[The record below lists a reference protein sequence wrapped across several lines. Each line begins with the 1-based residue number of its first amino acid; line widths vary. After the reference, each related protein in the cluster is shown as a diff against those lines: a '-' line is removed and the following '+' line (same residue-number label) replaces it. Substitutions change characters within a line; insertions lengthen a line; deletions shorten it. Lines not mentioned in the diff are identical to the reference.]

1 MFEHIQAAPADPI
14 LGLNDAYKN
23 DPKPNKINLGVGVYK
38 DEQGNTPILKAVKQA
53 ETRLLNQETTKS
65 YLSIEGAPAYR
76 DAVQKLLFGAD
87 HKIITKQL
95 AQTAHTPGG
104 TGALRVA
111 AEFIKKHLPE
121 ATIWVSNPTWA
132 NHQSVFQSVGLEVGS
147 YAYYD
152 VKSKSLDFE
161 SMLASLSQVPEGDV
175 VLFHGCCHNPTGID
189 PTPEQWQQLAK
200 LSSKQG
206 FLPLFDFAYQGFGRG
221 LEEDAQGLRTFLDQ
235 VPEMLIANS
244 FSKNFG
250 LYNERVGALTVV
262 CESAEQAETVF
273 TQVKRCIRTN
283 YSNPPSHGSAVVAE
297 ILNTPELYELWET
310 ELKDMRVRI
319 HEMRSLFVNTLR
331 MKGVNQDF
339 SFISHQQGMF
349 SFSGL
354 SPDQVAQLRKE
365 HGVYIVGSGRIS
377 VAGMTH
383 DNMEPL
389 CDAIAAVLKSDT
401 QDA

>member
-23 DPKPNKINLGVGVYK
+23 DTNPNKINLGVGVYK

-53 ETRLLNQETTKS
+53 EERLLAKEKTKS

-76 DAVQKLLFGAD
+76 SAVQTLLFGKD
-87 HKIITKQL
+87 HNIITKQL
-95 AQTAHTPGG
+95 AQTAQTPGG

-121 ATIWVSNPTWA
+121 ATMWVSNPTWA

-152 VKSKSLDFE
+152 ADAKSLDFE
-161 SMLASLSQVPEGDV
+161 AMLASLSQVPEGDV

-189 PTPEQWQQLAK
+189 PTPEQWYQLAK
-200 LSSKQG
+200 LCSKQG
-206 FLPLFDFAYQGFGRG
+206 FLPLFDFAYQGFGQG
-221 LEEDAQGLRTFLDQ
+221 LQEDAQGLRTFLEH
-235 VPEMLIANS
+235 VPEMLIASS

-250 LYNERVGALTVV
+250 LYNERVGALTIL
-262 CESAEQAETVF
+262 CETAEQAENAF

-297 ILNTPELYELWET
+297 VLNDDELYALWES
-310 ELKDMRVRI
+310 EVKGMRTRI

-331 MKGVNQDF
+331 AKGVSQDF
-339 SFISHQQGMF
+339 SFISKQQGMF

-354 SPDQVAQLRKE
+354 TPDQVAQLRKE
-365 HGVYIVGSGRIS
+365 YGIYIVGSGRIS
-377 VAGMTH
+377 VAGLTH

-389 CDAIAAVLKSDT
+389 CSAIAEILKD
-401 QDA
+401 

>member
-14 LGLNDAYKN
+14 LGLNDAYKK
-23 DPKPNKINLGVGVYK
+23 DPNPNKINLGVGVYK
-38 DEQGNTPILKAVKQA
+38 DEQGHTPILKAVKQA
-53 ETRLLNQETTKS
+53 EERLLFQEKS
-65 YLSIEGAPAYR
+65 KNYLSIEGRPNYR
-76 DAVQKLLFGAD
+76 SAVQTLLFGEG
-87 HKIITKQL
+87 HPIISKQL

-147 YAYYD
+147 YSYYNAD
-152 VKSKSLDFE
+152 SKTLDFE
-161 SMLASLSQVPEGDV
+161 AMLASLSQVPEGDV

-189 PTPEQWQQLAK
+189 PTPEQWYQLAK
-200 LSSKQG
+200 LCSKQG
-206 FLPLFDFAYQGFGRG
+206 FLALFDFAYQGFGQS
-221 LEEDAQGLRTFLDQ
+221 LNDDAQGLRTFLDH
-235 VPEMLIANS
+235 VPEMLIASS

-250 LYNERVGALTVV
+250 LYNERVGALTIV
-262 CESAEQAETVF
+262 CETSEQAESAF
-273 TQVKRCIRTN
+273 TQIKRCIRTN

-297 ILNTPELYELWET
+297 ILNDAELYALWEN
-310 ELKDMRVRI
+310 ELDSMRTRI

-331 MKGVNQDF
+331 AKGVEQDF
-339 SFISHQQGMF
+339 SFISQQQGMF

-354 SPDQVAQLRKE
+354 TPDQVNQLRNE
-365 HGVYIVGSGRIS
+365 FGIYIVGSGRIN

-383 DNMEPL
+383 DNMAPL
-389 CDAIAAVLKSDT
+389 CDAIAKVLKG
-401 QDA
+401 

>member
-14 LGLNDAYKN
+14 LGLNDTYKN
-23 DPKPNKINLGVGVYK
+23 DTNPNKVNLGVGVYK

-53 ETRLLNQETTKS
+53 EERLLSQEKTKS

-76 DAVQKLLFGAD
+76 TAVQKLLFGND
-87 HKIITKQL
+87 HNIITKQL

-152 VKSKSLDFE
+152 ANNKSLDFE
-161 SMLASLSQVPEGDV
+161 ALLASLSQIPEGDV
-175 VLFHGCCHNPTGID
+175 VLFHGCCHNPTGVD
-189 PTPEQWQQLAK
+189 PTPEQWYQLAK
-200 LSSKQG
+200 LCSKQG
-206 FLPLFDFAYQGFGRG
+206 FLPLFDFAYQGFGQN
-221 LEEDAQGLRTFLDQ
+221 LTDDAQGLRTFLEY
-235 VPEMLIANS
+235 VPEMLIASS

-250 LYNERVGALTVV
+250 LYNERVGALTIV
-262 CESAEQAETVF
+262 CDTAEQAETAF

-297 ILNTPELYELWET
+297 ILNDPELYALWES
-310 ELKDMRVRI
+310 ELKDMRLRI

-331 MKGVNQDF
+331 AKGVSQDF
-339 SFISHQQGMF
+339 SFISQQQGMF

-354 SPDQVAQLRKE
+354 TPDQVAQLRKDY
-365 HGVYIVGSGRIS
+365 GIYIVGSGRIS

-383 DNMEPL
+383 ENMEPL
-389 CDAIAAVLKSDT
+389 CSAIAAILKS
-401 QDA
+401 

>member
-14 LGLNDAYKN
+14 LGLNDAYKK
-23 DPKPNKINLGVGVYK
+23 DPNPNKINLGVGVYK
-38 DEQGNTPILKAVKQA
+38 DEQGHTPILKAVKQA
-53 ETRLLNQETTKS
+53 EERLLFQEKS
-65 YLSIEGAPAYR
+65 KTYLSIEGRPNYR
-76 DAVQKLLFGAD
+76 SAVQTLLFGEG
-87 HKIITKQL
+87 HPIISKQL

-147 YAYYD
+147 YSYYNAD
-152 VKSKSLDFE
+152 SKTLDFE
-161 SMLASLSQVPEGDV
+161 AMLASLSQIPEGDV

-189 PTPEQWQQLAK
+189 PTPEQWYQLAK
-200 LSSKQG
+200 LCSKQG
-206 FLPLFDFAYQGFGRG
+206 FLALFDFAYQGFGQS
-221 LEEDAQGLRTFLDQ
+221 LNDDAQGLRTFLDH
-235 VPEMLIANS
+235 VPEMMIASS

-250 LYNERVGALTVV
+250 LYNERVGALTIV
-262 CESAEQAETVF
+262 CETSEQAESAF
-273 TQVKRCIRTN
+273 TQIKRCIRTN

-297 ILNTPELYELWET
+297 ILNDAELYALWES
-310 ELKDMRVRI
+310 ELDTMRTRI

-331 MKGVNQDF
+331 AKGVEQDF
-339 SFISHQQGMF
+339 SFISQQQGMF

-354 SPDQVAQLRKE
+354 TPDQVNQLRNE
-365 HGVYIVGSGRIS
+365 FGIYIVGSGRIN

-383 DNMEPL
+383 DNMAPL
-389 CDAIAAVLKSDT
+389 CEAIAQVIKG
-401 QDA
+401 

>member
-14 LGLNDAYKN
+14 LGLNDAYNN
-23 DPKPNKINLGVGVYK
+23 DQNPHKINLGVGVYK

-53 ETRLLNQETTKS
+53 EERLLTQEKTKS
-65 YLSIEGAPAYR
+65 YLSVEGAPAYR
-76 DAVQKLLFGAD
+76 SAVQKLLFGSD
-87 HKIITKQL
+87 HNIITKQL

-132 NHQSVFQSVGLEVGS
+132 NHQSVFQSVGLEVAS

-152 VKSKSLDFE
+152 ANNKSFDFE

-189 PTPEQWQQLAK
+189 PTPEQWYQLAK

-206 FLPLFDFAYQGFGRG
+206 FLPLFDFAYQGFGQS
-221 LEEDAQGLRTFLDQ
+221 LNDDAKGLRTFLEH

-250 LYNERVGALTVV
+250 LYNERVGALTIV
-262 CESAEQAETVF
+262 CETTEQAETAF

-283 YSNPPSHGSAVVAE
+283 YSNPPSHGSAIVAE
-297 ILNTPELYELWET
+297 ILNDPELYALWES
-310 ELKDMRVRI
+310 ELKDMRIRI

-331 MKGVNQDF
+331 VKGVSQDF
-339 SFISHQQGMF
+339 SFISQQQGMF

-354 SPDQVAQLRKE
+354 TPDQVAQLRKE
-365 HGVYIVGSGRIS
+365 YGIYIVGSGRIS
-377 VAGMTH
+377 VAGLTH

-389 CDAIAAVLKSDT
+389 CNAIAEILKD
-401 QDA
+401 